1 MDKIEKRIHIVYGH
15 FGSGKSEFSINY
27 GLYLSKY
34 FEKVAICDLDII
46 NMYFRVREK
55 TALLEENSIEV
66 YSSSRGHQDVLDVP
80 ALDPSILKPIQDK
93 SYQAILDLGG
103 DPKGALILRTYKQY
117 LKNTENIFVI
127 NTNRPETSNVDDIIA
142 YMKEIEAMAGVKTN
156 VLINTSHMLK
166 STSES
171 DVLKGHAIVNEVSEK
186 LNIEFRYDVCQKDI
200 AKSLKNNPK
209 ISIDIKNKLFPI
221 NLYLREDWMS

>member
-1 MDKIEKRIHIVYGH
+1 M
-15 FGSGKSEFSINY
+15 
-27 GLYLSKY
+27 
-34 FEKVAICDLDII
+34 
-46 NMYFRVREK
+46 
-55 TALLEENSIEV
+55 
-66 YSSSRGHQDVLDVP
+66 
-80 ALDPSILKPIQDK
+80 
-93 SYQAILDLGG
+93 
-103 DPKGALILRTYKQY
+103 
-117 LKNTENIFVI
+117 
-127 NTNRPETSNVDDIIA
+127 DDIIA